1 MCVHYPSTTTIQGW
15 GSRSGRPGDRRTNIL
30 NEIASPTFC
39 LQARSLHIICTDPCP
54 HSLDIKESSFTQFLG
69 IFSPGMVCNKILIHF
84 PSACMEI
91 SVHQQFQDPQ
101 ELCERA
107 THASWSEF
115 CLVLSQHWPT
125 MCGHRTQ
132 NLLILRSPQLSF
144 MSGLCGHGFV
154 QMICRLLACK
164 QNVGDAISI
173 KILVR
178 RSPGLPDLLRHPC
191 IVVVEG

>member
-1 MCVHYPSTTTIQGW
+1 M
-15 GSRSGRPGDRRTNIL
+15 
-30 NEIASPTFC
+30 ASEAIFGPKT
-39 LQARSLHIICTDPCP
+39 SLV
-54 HSLDIKESSFTQFLG
+54 
-69 IFSPGMVCNKILIHF
+69 IFSPGMVCNRILIHF
-84 PSACMEI
+84 TSGRMEI